1 MLKILSK
8 YFHGTYQ
15 SSLAQ
20 IPNTQYFH
28 IVDKDN
34 EVWDKQTLKPLN
46 IFAISEDEALD
57 KQYEFD
63 LFIIGRHPEIIHS
76 YNAGFHG
83 VPRIFLEQ
91 TWPFN
96 NWNIEHWK
104 ENREKY
110 VDHTVFI
117 TKSSLKAWDMREDE
131 KNSIIHHAINISEF
145 PNYIGGEKSIITVC
159 NEFPG
164 RDWCCGYLLWYNSTF
179 GLKDVRV
186 YGRGNK
192 NIGEAD
198 KGAMSNNEIKKLLL
212 KAGTYFN
219 PSLASP
225 IPLSTLEAMAV
236 GTPLISTNTCELKNI
251 LQDGVNSLV
260 ANDAPTLRKKLIWIL
275 ENPEKAK
282 KLGQRGRKTVKDLF
296 QPGKFIFKWQKVF
309 EKVIK

>member
-15 SSLAQ
+15 NSLAK

-34 EVWDKQTLKPLN
+34 EVWDKQTPKPLN
-46 IFAISEDEALD
+46 VFAISEEEALD

-63 LFIIGRHPEIIHS
+63 LFIIGRHPEIVHS

-91 TWPFN
+91 TWPYN

-145 PNYIGGEKSIITVC
+145 PNYIGGEKSIVTVC

-219 PSLASP
+219 PATASP
-225 IPLSTLEAMAV
+225 IPMSLLEAMAC
-236 GTPLISTNTCELKNI
+236 GTPVVSTHNCEMKNI
-251 LQDGVNSLV
+251 LQDGVNALV
-260 ANDAPTLRKKLIWIL
+260 ANNASTLRNKIIEVLG
-275 ENPEKAK
+275 NFEKAK
-282 KLGQRGRKTVKDLF
+282 KLGQRGREVVKDLF
-296 QPGKFIFKWQKVF
+296 TPERFIYKWSKVF
-309 EKVIK
+309 ERVVK